1 MKLAM
6 LNGLSAHQFLS
17 EYWQKKPLLIRN
29 AFPGFKDFVSFD
41 SLQALAQRDD
51 VLSRLV
57 TERDGDWSVKQGP
70 LRSSDFRGL
79 KRAHWSLLVQGIDQL
94 LPAGKALI
102 SQFNF
107 IPHARLDDLMIS
119 FAPKEGGVG
128 PHFDSYDVFL
138 LQGQG
143 HKRWQVSQQQD
154 HSLIPDAPLRILQ
167 RFEMEQEWILGPGDM
182 LYLPPGSAHYGIA
195 LNDSLTY
202 SIGFRAASNQELL
215 VQFLIHLQDRV
226 TAEGMYEDADL
237 ALQTHPAEISATMI
251 NKVAS
256 AINRLTW
263 SKDDIAQFLGSYLTE
278 PKPHIFFDP
287 PARPLSLAKFHQA
300 VEKKGLHL
308 SLKTQLLFA
317 GERLFMNGE
326 EVSAKGAALKLLSR
340 LADERVL
347 SGPMALPP
355 AAGEML
361 YDWYQAG
368 YVLLGERVVNE

>member
-6 LNGLSAHQFLS
+6 FNGLSAQQFLS
-17 EYWQKKPLLIRN
+17 DYWQKKPLLIRN
-29 AFPGFKDFVSFD
+29 AFPGFKDFVSFE

-57 TERDGDWSVKQGP
+57 IEREGAWSVKQGP
-70 LRSSDFRGL
+70 LKPSDFRGL

-94 LPAGKALI
+94 LPAGKALL
-102 SQFNF
+102 SHFNF

-119 FAPKEGGVG
+119 FAQKEGGVG

-143 HKRWQVSQQQD
+143 HKRWQVSQQPD

-167 RFEMEQEWILGPGDM
+167 RFKMEQEWILGPGDM
-182 LYLPPGSAHYGIA
+182 LYLPPGYAHYGIA

-226 TAEGMYEDADL
+226 TAEGTYEDGDL
-237 ALQTHPAEISATMI
+237 ALQTHPAEISDSMI
-251 NKVAS
+251 DKVSS
-256 AINRLTW
+256 AISQLTW
-263 SKDDIAQFLGSYLTE
+263 TKDDIAQFLGSYLTE
-278 PKPHIFFDP
+278 PKPHIFFAP
-287 PARPLSLAKFHQA
+287 PARPLSVTKFHQA
-300 VEKKGLHL
+300 VGNKGLHL
-308 SLKTQLLFA
+308 SLKSQLLFA

-326 EVSAKGAALKLLSR
+326 EVSAAGAALKFLIR

-347 SGPMALPP
+347 TGPLALPP
-355 AAGEML
+355 AVGDLL

>member
-29 AFPGFKDFVSFD
+29 AFPGYKDFVSFD

-57 TERDGDWSVKQGP
+57 TEREGDWSVKQGP

-167 RFEMEQEWILGPGDM
+167 RFKMEQEWILGPGDM
-182 LYLPPGSAHYGIA
+182 LYLPPGYAHYGIA

-215 VQFLIHLQDRV
+215 IQFLIHLQDRV

-317 GERLFMNGE
+317 GERLFINGE

-368 YVLLGERVVNE
+368 YVLLGGARAK

>member
-57 TERDGDWSVKQGP
+57 TEREGDWSVKQGP

-94 LPAGKALI
+94 LPAGKALL

-182 LYLPPGSAHYGIA
+182 LYLPPGYAHYGIA

-215 VQFLIHLQDRV
+215 IQFLIHLQDRV

-308 SLKTQLLFA
+308 SLKSQLLFA

-326 EVSAKGAALKLLSR
+326 EVSAKGTALKLLSR

>member
-29 AFPGFKDFVSFD
+29 AFPGYKDFVSFD

-119 FAPKEGGVG
+119 FAPKAGGVG

-215 VQFLIHLQDRV
+215 IQFLIHLQDRV

-317 GERLFMNGE
+317 GERLFINGE

>member
-29 AFPGFKDFVSFD
+29 AFPGYKDFVSFD

-119 FAPKEGGVG
+119 FAPKAGGVG

-167 RFEMEQEWILGPGDM
+167 RFKMEQEWILGPGDM

-215 VQFLIHLQDRV
+215 IQFLIHLQDRV

-317 GERLFMNGE
+317 GERLFINGE

>member
-167 RFEMEQEWILGPGDM
+167 RFKMEQEWILGPGDM
-182 LYLPPGSAHYGIA
+182 LYLPPGYAHYGIA

-215 VQFLIHLQDRV
+215 IQFLIHLQDRV

-317 GERLFMNGE
+317 GERLFINGE

-347 SGPMALPP
+347 SGSMALPP

>member
-182 LYLPPGSAHYGIA
+182 LYLPPGYAHYGIA

-215 VQFLIHLQDRV
+215 IQFLIHLQDRV

-308 SLKTQLLFA
+308 SLKSQLLFA

-326 EVSAKGAALKLLSR
+326 EVSAKGTALKLLSR

-368 YVLLGERVVNE
+368 YVLLGGARAK

>member
-6 LNGLSAHQFLS
+6 LNGLSAQQFLS
-17 EYWQKKPLLIRN
+17 DYWQKKPLLIRN

-51 VLSRLV
+51 VLSRLI
-57 TERDGDWSVKQGP
+57 TERAGEWSVKQGP
-70 LRSSDFRGL
+70 LRPSDFRGI

-94 LPAGKALI
+94 LPAGKALL
-102 SQFNF
+102 SHFNF
-107 IPHARLDDLMIS
+107 IPNARLDDLMIS

-154 HSLIPDAPLRILQ
+154 HALIPDAPLRILQ
-167 RFEMEQEWILGPGDM
+167 RFKMEQEWILGPGDM
-182 LYLPPGSAHYGIA
+182 LYLPPGYAHYGIA

-215 VQFLIHLQDRV
+215 VQFLTHLQDRM
-226 TAEGMYEDADL
+226 TAQGMYADADL
-237 ALQTHPAEISATMI
+237 ALQAHPAEISDSMI
-251 NKVAS
+251 NKVTS
-256 AINRLTW
+256 AINQLTW

-308 SLKTQLLFA
+308 SLKSQLLFA

-326 EVSAKGAALKLLSR
+326 EVCATGAALKFLIR
-340 LADERVL
+340 LADERAL
-347 SGPMALPP
+347 SGSGASPP
-355 AAGEML
+355 AVGDLL

-368 YVLLGERVVNE
+368 YVLLGGARAK